1 MWLELWFFYV
11 PKALFSASDTWIN
24 LTMTC
29 SSVKNPYAYCIL
41 SYNNI
46 VIMLKLAYGN
56 DTNLVL
62 VDLERNRQGKK
73 RIIITGRLLKW
84 LQWSKKLFSLMIVF
98 VKLHTLKF
106 NHIGMNIWSYAQD
119 MNLFTITEWE
129 TF

>member
-1 MWLELWFFYV
+1 
-11 PKALFSASDTWIN
+11 
-24 LTMTC
+24 MTC

-73 RIIITGRLLKW
+73 RIIITGRLLK
-84 LQWSKKLFSLMIVF
+84 
-98 VKLHTLKF
+98 
-106 NHIGMNIWSYAQD
+106 
-119 MNLFTITEWE
+119 
-129 TF
+129 